1 MRSSNFEIPAAWARG
16 VKCTS
21 HTGNYWTDG
30 QKLYSYRLCIGDTT
44 EQGVKVLRDYSA
56 RGRHG
61 FQSMTTS
68 SHVGRARV
76 HADIVD

>member
-1 MRSSNFEIPAAWARG
+1 MKLSNNLIPREWARG
-16 VKCTS
+16 QAACS

-30 QKLYSYRLCIGDTT
+30 EKLYSYRLCIGDTT
-44 EQGVKVLRDYSA
+44 ETGSKVLRDYTA
-56 RGRHG
+56 NGKWG

-68 SHVGRARV
+68 QHVGRARF